1 MIKIVLDTSVLASA
15 LRSRSGASHA
25 VLRLVALGQVGV
37 LATPALFLEYEAV
50 LKRDEQREVSGLS
63 IQEINKLMDALASAC
78 IPVEIHF
85 QWRPQLNDPNDEMV
99 LDAAVNGNADALVTF
114 NMAHFAA
121 AAKRFSLPLW
131 LPKHVL
137 MEVYK

>member
-1 MIKIVLDTSVLASA
+1 M
-15 LRSRSGASHA
+15 
-25 VLRLVALGQVGV
+25 
-37 LATPALFLEYEAV
+37 
-50 LKRDEQREVSGLS
+50 LKRDEQRDVSGLS
-63 IQEINKLMDALASAC
+63 IQEINQLLDALASTC

-114 NMAHFAA
+114 NIAHFAT

-131 LPKHVL
+131 LPKQVL
-137 MEVYK
+137 MEVYQ